1 MKLQLNTLTLS
12 AISWLILVV
21 LLSFFA
27 LFSGPK
33 LDSSIMSLLPKS
45 EQNALVQTAT
55 EHMAEQ
61 FSKRVL
67 LLVSSPDAVKARNAV
82 TTLASSLSSTT
93 EIAEINWHINEQD
106 VQDLHTQL
114 LPYRFAILDPKIRSL
129 LLDNEYSQISN
140 IALMHLFSP
149 LSSSQST
156 VIDDPFSLFTE
167 YNQNKIN
174 TLNIQLD
181 HALMKVSSGK
191 NPTYLIVLTLAE
203 QPFSPTVQQRVLGA
217 LNTQQQ
223 QLQKNDVELTFSGM
237 LVHAELGARQANKE
251 ISTIGIGSLIGIV
264 VLLLVVFK
272 SIKPLFLILFPIVIG
287 CVTAASATTLIFG
300 HIHLITLAFGAGLV
314 GVSVDYSLHFLCE
327 RRVSSSQTTL
337 HKILPGLC
345 LGLFSSVIAY
355 IAQSLS
361 PFPGLQQMAVFSA
374 VGLIGSWLTVIFWF
388 PLLTQSEPIKPLSAA
403 HTLKHA
409 LSFTP
414 TLIENKALILLMF
427 ILVGLSLNTILKT
440 NKDDRLDLLQTSPER
455 LLAHD
460 KAIQTALNSSSST
473 QFLLIKGNTLQDN
486 LIYEE
491 QIAPALDALIQQG
504 QLDGYQA
511 LSHHI
516 PSIQRQDDNVQRVSQ
531 LYQHQLASLYDKIKL
546 SNDALIHAKT
556 VFNQDSQHRLTAE
569 QWLQFEANRHYD
581 HLRIKTNPEL
591 SATVIRFTGDI
602 STETKQTLKQ
612 LAVDNPNIEFIDQI
626 KNISE
631 LMSHFRSEMT
641 NLVILAY
648 LLVIALLLLRYKT
661 QAWRIILPP
670 LLASIFTLALI
681 GHIEHNIN
689 LFNIM
694 ALILVLGIG
703 LDMGIFLSEPSD
715 KAHTWLAVSLSSFT
729 SLLAFGLLA
738 FSTTP
743 VLHHFGLT
751 VLIGL
756 SCVWVLAP
764 MMRQHSSGDITT

>member
-1 MKLQLNTLTLS
+1 MKLHVYTLTLS

-67 LLVSSPDAVKARNAV
+67 LLISSPDTVKARNAV
-82 TTLASSLSSTT
+82 TTLALSLSTAT
-93 EIAEINWHINEQD
+93 EIAEINWQIDDQD
-106 VQDLHTQL
+106 VQDLHTQI

-129 LLDNEYSQISN
+129 LVDNEYSQISN

-149 LSSSQST
+149 LSSSKST

-167 YNQNKIN
+167 YTQNKTN

-181 HALMKVSSGK
+181 HALMKVSSRK
-191 NPTYLIVLTLAE
+191 NPTYLMVLTLVD
-203 QPFSPTVQQRVLGA
+203 QPFSPTVQQQVLGA
-217 LNTQQQ
+217 LHTHQQ
-223 QLQKNDVELTFSGM
+223 QLQQSGVTLTISGM

-287 CVTAASATTLIFG
+287 CVTAASVTTLIFG

-314 GVSVDYSLHFLCE
+314 GVSVDYSLHYLCE
-327 RRVSSSQTTL
+327 RRVSNSRTTL

-355 IAQSLS
+355 TAQSLS

-374 VGLIGSWLTVIFWF
+374 VGLIASWLTVVFWF
-388 PLLTQSEPIKPLSAA
+388 PLLTHADPLKPLSAA
-403 HTLKHA
+403 HSLKKV
-409 LSFTP
+409 LSFIP
-414 TLIENKALILLMF
+414 SLAGNNMLRVLLF
-427 ILVGLSLNTILKT
+427 ILVGLSLNSIIPT
-440 NKDDRLDLLQTSPER
+440 NDEDSLRLLQTSPEG

-460 KAIQTALNSSSST
+460 KAVQTTLNSSSST
-473 QFLLIKGNTLQDN
+473 QFLLIKGHSLEDN
-486 LIYEE
+486 LIQEE
-491 QIAPALDALIQQG
+491 QVSPALDTLIQRG
-504 QLDGYQA
+504 QLEGYQA
-511 LSHHI
+511 LSQHI

-531 LYQHQLASLYDKIKL
+531 LYQLQLASLYDKIKL
-546 SNDALIHAKT
+546 SNDTLIRAQT

-569 QWLQFEANRHYD
+569 QWLQFEANHHYD
-581 HLRIKTNPEL
+581 HLRIHTATEL

-602 STETKQTLKQ
+602 SAETKQALQQ

-626 KNISE
+626 QNISD

-648 LLVIALLLLRYKT
+648 LLVIVILLLRYKT

-689 LFNIM
+689 LFNLM

-715 KAHTWLAVSLSSFT
+715 KTHTWLAVSLSSFT

-764 MMRQHSSGDITT
+764 MMRQHSSGDMIK